1 MSLDVSEIAAV
12 LENLVPDITGASVEK
27 LILPARGIDRLALK
41 LRSGGKSEFLLI
53 VLEHGLTRIHR
64 VTKRFESRPVP
75 GDFVQLLRKKFKGSV
90 IDDVSQ
96 PGMDRLVVIDFVRGD
111 ERARLFIELTG
122 RHANLFLA
130 EADGTIISSLL
141 PNKSHK
147 RKLVP
152 GRQYAPPI
160 PRPEGIR
167 PSASGRFSEENIEA
181 EIESLYVSKENATWG
196 RAWKNHH
203 ISGIR
208 KKLKRKRRLRKAIGG
223 DIEAALKAQEHHH
236 LAELLKINLGSLK
249 KGMTH
254 IEVPDVFVNPP
265 KTVRIELSPALTP
278 VQNMQK
284 LFHASGRYAKA
295 LPRIRRRLEK
305 VDEEISGLEE
315 EIIRLEKMSAEEF
328 LKLSK
333 GPEKDI
339 EHPPPARTA
348 PHAPLPYR
356 RFKSR
361 ADYTIRV
368 GRNAAANDALTLHH
382 SGLDDAWLHVR
393 EVAGSHVTVPFSGKG
408 EVPADVIID
417 AAHLAVHFSSLRD
430 EAGADVVVTR
440 RRYVVKKKKSPPGQV
455 HLLKEKVIDLRLQ
468 PETLSRLLENEI
480 KS

>member
-12 LENLVPDITGASVEK
+12 LENLVPDIAGASVENV
-27 LILPARGIDRLALK
+27 ILPARGIDRVALK
-41 LRSGGKSEFLLI
+41 LKSGGKNALLLI

-64 VTKRFESRPVP
+64 VTKRVQSMPAP
-75 GDFVQLLRKKFKGSV
+75 GDFVQLLRKNLKGAV
-90 IDDVSQ
+90 IEDVSQ
-96 PGMDRLVVIDFVRGD
+96 PGMDRLVVIDLLRGH
-111 ERARLFIELTG
+111 ERARLFVELTG

-130 EADGTIISSLL
+130 DADGFIIASLL

-147 RKLVP
+147 RRLVP
-152 GRQYAPPI
+152 GRQYVPPI
-160 PRPEGIR
+160 SRPGESHPAG
-167 PSASGRFSEENIEA
+167 SGRFGAENIET
-181 EIESLYVSKENATWG
+181 EIESFYENKETAAWG
-196 RAWKNHH
+196 RAWKNHN
-203 ISGIR
+203 IAVIR
-208 KKLKRKRRLRKAIGG
+208 KKLKRKKRLRSAIAG
-223 DIEAALKAQEHHH
+223 DIEAALRAREQHH
-236 LAELLKINLGSLK
+236 LAELLKINLGSVK

-254 IEVPDVFVNPP
+254 IEVPDVFVTPP
-265 KTVRIELSPALTP
+265 ETVRIELSPALTP

-295 LPRIRRRLEK
+295 LPRIRRRLEN
-305 VDEEISGLEE
+305 VEEEISNLEK
-315 EIIRLEKMSAEEF
+315 EIIRLEEAPAEEF
-328 LKLSK
+328 LKSLK

-368 GRNAAANDALTLHH
+368 GRNASANDALTLHH

-393 EVAGSHVTVPFSGKG
+393 EAAGSHVTVPFSGKG